1 MILNRQSIR
10 EAVNNSPQHT
20 RDVKGVNISTPKVIT
35 TVIVIYLYIILAF
48 CLYISNL
55 LGPTG
60 KHLYSQNIIIIKPGM
75 NAAEI
80 GSLLENKGFIK
91 NATLFRL
98 TSALSKNSHS
108 LKAGAYSLDSSMS
121 MFEILKKIV
130 GGEVTQ
136 HKFTI
141 PEGFTLTQIANL
153 WESKKLGKSEDFIQ
167 VSLDPE
173 LRDKYNIKSDNLE
186 GYLYPETYLLPY
198 RISEREAIEKML
210 SLFNR
215 RASYLMAGK
224 HTDVK
229 LSDNELI
236 TLASIIEREAKV
248 GYEKSL
254 ISSVFYN
261 RLKRGKRLESCAT
274 VLYGL
279 GYPNRELTIED
290 LRDSSSH
297 YNTYV
302 YKGLPPGPIC
312 NPGIESILA
321 ALNPSGDNYL
331 YFVSKNDGTHHFAE
345 SYKEFLAAKRKY
357 QKD

>member
-1 MILNRQSIR
+1 MFLNRESSKI
-10 EAVNNSPQHT
+10 A
-20 RDVKGVNISTPKVIT
+20 VKGSTLNTRTIRVSRISVPKI
-35 TVIVIYLYIILAF
+35 ISILIIIYLYGFLIFYF
-48 CLYISNL
+48 CVSNL
-55 LGPTG
+55 WGPTG
-60 KHLYSQNIIIIKPGM
+60 RHLPSQGIVIIRSGM
-75 NAAEI
+75 SAMEI

-98 TSALSKNSHS
+98 SSVLFGDSRS

-121 MFEILKKIV
+121 MFQILRKIV
-130 GGEVTQ
+130 GGDVTQ

-141 PEGFTLTQIANL
+141 PEGFTLQQVASL
-153 WESKKLGKSEDFIQ
+153 WESKKLGKGEDFIQ
-167 VSLDPE
+167 VSLDPVFRE
-173 LRDKYNIKSDNLE
+173 KYGIKSDTLE
-186 GYLYPETYLLPY
+186 GYLFPETYLFSY
-198 RISEREAIEKML
+198 GISEREAIDKML
-210 SLFNR
+210 GLFNI

-224 HTDVK
+224 HTEVQ
-229 LSDNELI
+229 LSDNELM

-248 GYEKSL
+248 GYEKPI

-279 GYPNRELTIED
+279 GCPNKELTYED
-290 LRDSSSH
+290 LRDTSSH

-321 ALNPSGDNYL
+321 ALNPSDDKYL
-331 YFVSKNDGTHHFAE
+331 YFVSKNDGTHYFAE
-345 SYKEFLAAKRKY
+345 NYRDFLAAKRKY
-357 QKD
+357 QKG